1 MTGNPEPTE
10 FIRERSQMEKR
21 IPLSCVGTNN
31 LEKRTDFNHVN
42 VDRVAS
48 TAPRAAEENT

>member
-1 MTGNPEPTE
+1 
-10 FIRERSQMEKR
+10 MEKR